1 MSVELEKAV
10 GGPDEADREALAA
23 KLRDR
28 VLLYV
33 RGMDIPPVQ
42 GLELAL
48 ESLRRASEGTEPL
61 SVPSVMRELHAL
73 LRENGLHTGWVDRQG
88 PPKSSMP
95 PLNRCSMVAAPLESS
110 LRPRRSLVRFDEQ
123 PPSPQ
128 GDSLTNK

>member
-1 MSVELEKAV
+1 MSVEPKKIILGAN
-10 GGPDEADREALAA
+10 DADREALAA

-48 ESLRRASEGTEPL
+48 ESLRRVSESPDPL
-61 SVPSVMRELHAL
+61 SVPAVMRELHVL

-88 PPKSSMP
+88 PPRNSMP
-95 PLNRCSMVAAPLESS
+95 PLNLCSMIAEPMENSLWPRFLRRPLA
-110 LRPRRSLVRFDEQ
+110 R
-123 PPSPQ
+123 
-128 GDSLTNK
+128 